1 MINLFANTLVITGAL
16 ILMGAMLPIRRLIT
30 QLPAGHVRL
39 NWYTLTALIIF
50 FIVGYSSYALAF
62 WKHHTYWADL
72 IVPCVFFF
80 GAIFVWLAAALSLQT
95 AVDIRRMTI
104 LEHENITDPLVG
116 IYNRRYLD
124 RRLEEEFARAKR
136 YDSPLS
142 VLLIDV
148 DHFKRI
154 NDVHGHHI
162 GDLALY
168 ELGKLILQSIRETDI
183 VARYGGDEIVIIA
196 PNTTTHLAEVL
207 AERLRQNVENQNLAL
222 KGESDKSKDVH
233 LTVSIGIADLT
244 QEAKDSRALMLNADQ
259 MLYHAKKEGRN
270 RVVIYGVIPS
280 RPGFPLDE

>member
-1 MINLFANTLVITGAL
+1 MINVFANTLVITGAL

-30 QLPAGHVRL
+30 QLPAGRARL

-270 RVVIYGVIPS
+270 RVVIYGAIPS
-280 RPGFPLDE
+280 RPSFPLDE